1 MKAIVVTAFGGP
13 EVLKLQDVPEPKAG
27 AGELLIRVQAAGVN
41 PVDTYVREGKY
52 PGLTAKPPFIAGTE
66 LAGEV
71 VEGPRKGER
80 VYSPQTT
87 LGRNLGAYAEFVVVQ
102 HAWRLPDHLS
112 FAEGAAIPVA
122 FGTAYRALVDVGRM
136 KPGEFVLI
144 HGASGGVGNA
154 ATQIAASLGAVVIG
168 TASTPEG
175 QQAVRDAGAN
185 FVFNHKDDG
194 YREQIKAATGGKGVD
209 VIIEFLANV
218 NLNHD
223 LDMVGKLG
231 RIVVVGS
238 RGPVEIDARRSM
250 GKESSITG
258 MSLWNDGIA
267 GIDRAYAAVGALF
280 ERHAMRPVVGT
291 ELPLADAAKAQ
302 ELVMR
307 GGSAGKIVL
316 TL

>member
-1 MKAIVVTAFGGP
+1 MKAIIVTAFGGP
-13 EVLKLQDVPEPKAG
+13 EVLKLQDVPDPKP
-27 AGELLIRVQAAGVN
+27 GEGEMLVRVHAAGVN

-66 LAGEV
+66 LAGEIV
-71 VEGPRKGER
+71 DGPRKGER
-80 VYSPQTT
+80 VYSPATT
-87 LGRNLGAYAEFVVVQ
+87 IGRNLGTYAEFAVVQ

-122 FGTAYRALVDVGRM
+122 FGTAYRALADVGRM
-136 KPGEFVLI
+136 KPGEVVLI

-175 QQAVRDAGAN
+175 QQAVRDAGAT
-185 FVFNHKDDG
+185 FVFNHKEEG
-194 YREQIKAATGGKGVD
+194 YREKIKDATGGKGVD

-223 LDMVGKLG
+223 LDLAAKRG

-258 MSLWNDGIA
+258 MSLWNDGID
-267 GIDRAYAAVGALF
+267 GLNRAYAAVGALL
-280 ERHAMRPVVGT
+280 ERKAMTPLVGK
-291 ELPLADAAKAQ
+291 EFALAEVAKAQ
-302 ELVMR
+302 ELVMK
-307 GGSAGKIVL
+307 GGNTGKIVL